1 MQVTAEINKI
11 RKSDLTVI
19 FIEPSETI
27 NSFLKVRL
35 VLQIKNVP
43 NVIKTRFYL
52 KRGCIKIREHAET
65 FHANKDYKLTIVL
78 SVPISLF

>member
-35 VLQIKNVP
+35 VLQIKNVA
-43 NVIKTRFYL
+43 NVIKTRFCL
-52 KRGCIKIREHAET
+52 KRGCIKIRKHAET
-65 FHANKDYKLTIVL
+65 FHANKDCKLTIVL
-78 SVPISLF
+78 SIPISLF